1 MGLTAATGEPVLCIC
16 ISAAKILSVTNI
28 KVFDYRVSIPYESS
42 KTMEENIGEG
52 KAMPRFPVY
61 KLRGYWFQF

>member
-16 ISAAKILSVTNI
+16 ISAAKILSVTNV

-42 KTMEENIGEG
+42 NTIVEVII
-52 KAMPRFPVY
+52 
-61 KLRGYWFQF
+61 LRPQQEYIFKKKDFICYSSQ